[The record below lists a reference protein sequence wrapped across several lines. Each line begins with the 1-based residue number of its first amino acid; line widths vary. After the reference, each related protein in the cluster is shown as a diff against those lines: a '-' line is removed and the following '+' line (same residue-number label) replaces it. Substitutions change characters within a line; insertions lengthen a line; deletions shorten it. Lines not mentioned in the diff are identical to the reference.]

1 MEPAM
6 TCDAS
11 AAVTGGSASQSGDR
25 DSGDPAEIGRR
36 SGASLGFAHYEII
49 VDIGREAS
57 TAYLVRRDSRAG
69 TVETGASS
77 APWGSDFCA
86 MLLAMVAH
94 DLRQPLQIIMAAH
107 DALEVRL
114 SGEPDRRHLERIE
127 RAVTQVADRLEL
139 LLQALRL
146 RESTGKTELEPVWL
160 NAAFEEL
167 TEELG
172 DRARQ
177 KGIELRI
184 PATRAGVWS
193 QSVLLSG
200 VLRNLMHNAIDYTPA
215 GGRVLVGCRRRGPKV
230 RIEVHDSGAGIS
242 AEHQENV
249 FQAFQRGTTTRPGGL
264 GLGLF
269 IVKRAT
275 DFLGHHIELRS
286 AAGHG
291 SCFTVITDALA
302 PSGDRR
308 VSPL

>member
-1 MEPAM
+1 
-6 TCDAS
+6 
-11 AAVTGGSASQSGDR
+11 
-25 DSGDPAEIGRR
+25 
-36 SGASLGFAHYEII
+36 
-49 VDIGREAS
+49 
-57 TAYLVRRDSRAG
+57 
-69 TVETGASS
+69 
-77 APWGSDFCA
+77 
-86 MLLAMVAH
+86 MLLAMVSH

-114 SGEPDRRHLERIE
+114 IGEPERRHLERIE

-160 NAAFEEL
+160 NVALEEL
-167 TEELG
+167 TGELG

-184 PATRAGVWS
+184 SATGAGVWS
-193 QSVLLSG
+193 QSVLLGG
-200 VLRNLMHNAIDYTPA
+200 VLRNLMRNAIDYTPA

-242 AEHQENV
+242 DEQQAVV
-249 FQAFQRGTTTRPGGL
+249 FQAFQRGTTTQPGGL

-269 IVKRAT
+269 IVKRAA

-291 SCFTVITDALA
+291 SCFTVIADALA

>member
-1 MEPAM
+1 MEPVM

-11 AAVTGGSASQSGDR
+11 AAVRGVSASQR
-25 DSGDPAEIGRR
+25 AECDSGDPGETGCR
-36 SGASLGFAHYEII
+36 SGASLGFANYEII
-49 VDIGREAS
+49 VDIGSEAS

-69 TVETGASS
+69 TAATGAAS
-77 APWGSDFCA
+77 APWGGDFCA
-86 MLLAMVAH
+86 MLLAMVSH

-114 SGEPDRRHLERIE
+114 IGEPERRHLERIE

-146 RESTGKTELEPVWL
+146 RESIGKTELEPVWL
-160 NAAFEEL
+160 NVALEEL
-167 TEELG
+167 TGELG

-184 PATRAGVWS
+184 SATGAGVWS
-193 QSVLLSG
+193 QSVLLGG

-242 AEHQENV
+242 DEQQAVV
-249 FQAFQRGTTTRPGGL
+249 FQAFQRGTTTQPGGL

-269 IVKRAT
+269 IVKRAA

-291 SCFTVITDALA
+291 SCFTVIADALA

>member
-1 MEPAM
+1 MEPVM

-11 AAVTGGSASQSGDR
+11 AAVRGVSASQRAECDSGDR
-25 DSGDPAEIGRR
+25 S
-36 SGASLGFAHYEII
+36 
-49 VDIGREAS
+49 EAS

-69 TVETGASS
+69 TAATGAAS
-77 APWGSDFCA
+77 APWGGDFCA
-86 MLLAMVAH
+86 MLLAMVSH

-114 SGEPDRRHLERIE
+114 IGEPERRHLERIE

-160 NAAFEEL
+160 NVALEEL
-167 TEELG
+167 TGELG

-184 PATRAGVWS
+184 SATGAGVWS
-193 QSVLLSG
+193 QSVLLGG

-242 AEHQENV
+242 DEQQAVV
-249 FQAFQRGTTTRPGGL
+249 FQAFQRGTTTQPGGL

-269 IVKRAT
+269 IVKRAA

-291 SCFTVITDALA
+291 SCFTVIADALA

>member
-1 MEPAM
+1 MEPVM

-11 AAVTGGSASQSGDR
+11 AAVRGVSASQR
-25 DSGDPAEIGRR
+25 AECDSGDPGEAGCR
-36 SGASLGFAHYEII
+36 SGASLGFANYEII
-49 VDIGREAS
+49 VDIGSEAS

-69 TVETGASS
+69 TAATGAAS
-77 APWGSDFCA
+77 APWGGDFCA
-86 MLLAMVAH
+86 MLLAMVSH

-107 DALEVRL
+107 DALEIRL
-114 SGEPDRRHLERIE
+114 IDEPERRHLERIE

-160 NAAFEEL
+160 NAAFAAL
-167 TEELG
+167 TGELG

-184 PATRAGVWS
+184 PPTRAGVWS

-200 VLRNLMHNAIDYTPA
+200 VLRNLMRNAIDYTPA
-215 GGRVLVGCRRRGPKV
+215 GGRVLVGCRRRGLKV
-230 RIEVHDSGAGIS
+230 CIEVHDSGAGIPDKEQAS
-242 AEHQENV
+242 V
-249 FQAFQRGTTTRPGGL
+249 FQAFQRGTTTGPGGL

-275 DFLGHHIELRS
+275 DFLGHGIELRS

-291 SCFTVITDALA
+291 SCFTVITDAFA
-302 PSGDRR
+302 PSGDHR